1 VKSVKKASKPK
12 DSAADQ
18 VNCASAEKWECVVDV
33 TTCANSKG
41 KGRHV
46 WQEYLT
52 LCVEGSLEDKM
63 RHFKES
69 HGACPKG
76 YESRMGQVRA
86 QEAARALGEAGISRP
101 PSKPR

>member
-18 VNCASAEKWECVVDV
+18 VNGANAEKWECAVNV

-46 WQEYLT
+46 WQQYLT
-52 LCVEGSLEDKM
+52 LCVEGFLEDKM

-69 HGACPKG
+69 HGACPKA
-76 YESRMGQVRA
+76 Y
-86 QEAARALGEAGISRP
+86 
-101 PSKPR
+101 